1 MCHPVH
7 ATAQAV
13 LAIDLFGTA
22 VVLDEFG
29 AVIASSGAGIVISS
43 MAGYMLPR
51 DFERDQQLAHT
62 STDHLQQPPFL
73 TPESVPSSDAAYALA
88 RRANHV
94 RVQAASLRWGQ
105 RGARVN
111 SISPGII
118 LTPLAQDGM
127 SSPGAEDHRSMIET
141 SPARRVGT
149 TDEVASAAAFLL
161 GPEASFITGSDLL
174 VDGGVKPA
182 LRAGL
187 RTIGPRQRFD
197 GRRARDVRRT
207 DTALRQDRPPVGP
220 CTPTT
225 AS

>member
-1 MCHPVH
+1 MTSSTSCTPLVCHPVH

-62 STDHLQQPPFL
+62 STDHLLQL
-73 TPESVPSSDAAYALA
+73 PSSRRSPCPAPTLPTPS

-127 SSPGAEDHRSMIET
+127 SGPGAEDHRSMIET

-161 GPEASFITGSDLL
+161 GPEASFITGNDLL
-174 VDGGVKPA
+174 VDGGIKPA
-182 LRAGL
+182 LPAGL
-187 RTIGPRQRFD
+187 RT
-197 GRRARDVRRT
+197 AR
-207 DTALRQDRPPVGP
+207 
-220 CTPTT
+220 
-225 AS
+225 

>member
-29 AVIASSGAGIVISS
+29 AVIVSGGAGIVISS

-73 TPESVPSSDAAYALA
+73 TPESVPSSDAAYAL
-88 RRANHV
+88 RHANHV
-94 RVQAASLRWGQ
+94 RVQAASLRGGQ

-111 SISPGII
+111 SISPRII

-161 GPEASFITGSDLL
+161 GPEASFITGNDLL

-187 RTIGPRQRFD
+187 RT
-197 GRRARDVRRT
+197 AR
-207 DTALRQDRPPVGP
+207 
-220 CTPTT
+220 
-225 AS
+225 